1 MHKLVLITVVF
12 FTIMTTGTTVADLDS
27 ASEKINRARNAIAQA
42 ESAVYEIPDSSN
54 EFDYILELLTKSMV
68 DWDLALKAFDSVQR
82 CQVSI
87 DNTTNED
94 LKIDYQKL
102 MIVSKQLSDVHANSV
117 IIATSYICLV
127 AKNNIEHLDTIKASL
142 KEISQVKQLVRDNA
156 EFTKKSISQK
166 YQ

>member
-54 EFDYILELLTKSMV
+54 EFDYILELLTKSMA